1 MRAVGHS
8 SASGA
13 GGPAELA
20 QAIAS
25 CRSAFASVALFSGV
39 LNLLFLTGSFFML
52 QVYDRVLPSRS
63 VPTLVGLCVLAGML
77 YAFQALLDMVRSR
90 ILVRIAGGFAES
102 LDVRVFRLVVRLP
115 LRVPGMASLEPVRD
129 LEQVRS
135 FMSGGGLPA
144 LFDLPWMPLYLGICF
159 LFHPLLGIAATAG
172 ALVLVAMSLVTEL
185 RLRRP
190 ATEMSALSGRRAAFA
205 EASRRNAEALHAMGM
220 VDRAAIQWAEQG
232 RRYYAAH
239 RESADVTG
247 GMGGVSRATRM
258 ALQSGVLAV
267 GAWLVIG
274 DQATGGIIIAG
285 SILAARALA
294 PLELV
299 IAQWRSLVAARQS
312 WRRLG
317 NVLALLP
324 EDGEIMPLPPPV
336 ASLAV
341 ETVSIA
347 PPGVPSLVVRDVSF
361 ALKAGQGVGIVG
373 PSASGKSSLARTLVG
388 VWRPAAGNV
397 RLDGARLD
405 QWSPEALGQ
414 HVGYLPQDVELF
426 AGTIAQNIARLD
438 PAPNPERVI
447 AAARAADVHEM
458 ILALP
463 AGYETQI
470 GEGGAALSG
479 GQRQR
484 VGLARALYGEP
495 FLVVLDE
502 PNSSLDHDGDQAL
515 TKAILG
521 VRARGGIVVVIAHRP
536 AALAG
541 VDHVL
546 VMRGGQMQNF
556 GPKDAV
562 LRDLMKG
569 VVPAAAQP
577 APVSGPVPSRAT
589 IRLGPKS

>member
-1 MRAVGHS
+1 M
-8 SASGA
+8 
-13 GGPAELA
+13 
-20 QAIAS
+20 AS

-52 QVYDRVLPSRS
+52 QVYDRVLPGRS

-77 YAFQALLDMVRSR
+77 YAFQAVLDTVRSR

-102 LDVRVFRLVVRLP
+102 LDARVFRLVARLP
-115 LRVPGMASLEPVRD
+115 LRAPGSAGVEPIRD

-135 FMSGGGLPA
+135 FMAGGGLPA

-159 LFHPLLGIAATAG
+159 LFHPLLGVAATVG
-172 ALVLVAMSLVTEL
+172 ALVLVALSLVTEL

-190 ATEMSALSGRRAAFA
+190 ATEMAALSGRRAAFA

-220 VDRAAIQWAEQG
+220 VDRAASQWAEQG
-232 RRYYAAH
+232 RRYHAAH
-239 RESADVTG
+239 RLSADVTG
-247 GMGGVSRATRM
+247 GMGGASRAVRM

-294 PLELV
+294 PLELA

-317 NVLALLP
+317 NALALLP
-324 EDGEIMPLPPPV
+324 EDAETMPLPPPA
-336 ASLAV
+336 ASLSV
-341 ETVSIA
+341 EAASIA
-347 PPGVPSLVVRDVSF
+347 PPNASSLAVRDVSF
-361 ALKAGQGVGIVG
+361 VLQAGQGLGIVG
-373 PSASGKSSLARTLVG
+373 PSASGKSSLARALVG
-388 VWRPAAGNV
+388 VWRPAAGSV

-405 QWSPEALGQ
+405 QWSPEALGR
-414 HVGYLPQDVELF
+414 HLGYLPQDVELF
-426 AGTIAQNIARLD
+426 AGTIAENIARLE
-438 PAPNPERVI
+438 PAPDPDKVI
-447 AAARAADVHEM
+447 AAARAAGVHEM

-463 AGYETQI
+463 AGYETEI

-484 VGLARALYGEP
+484 IGLARALYGDP

-502 PNSSLDHDGDQAL
+502 PNSGLDHDGEQAL
-515 TKAILG
+515 TRAILG

-536 AALAG
+536 SALAG

-546 VMRGGQMQNF
+546 VLRAGQKVNF
-556 GPKDAV
+556 GPRDAV
-562 LRDLMKG
+562 LRDLMKNA
-569 VVPAAAQP
+569 VPASSSP
-577 APVSGPVPSRAT
+577 APVPSRAGVLPSHAT
-589 IRLGPKS
+589 VLQGAPS

>member
-1 MRAVGHS
+1 MPTLRAVGHHS
-8 SASGA
+8 VAGA
-13 GGPAELA
+13 GGRAELA
-20 QAIAS
+20 QAIAT
-25 CRSAFASVALFSGV
+25 CRAAFGSVALFSGV
-39 LNLLFLTGSFFML
+39 LNVLFLTGSFFML

-77 YAFQALLDMVRSR
+77 YVFQALLDMVRSR

-102 LDVRVFRLVVRLP
+102 LDTRVFRLVVRLP
-115 LRVPGMASLEPVRD
+115 LRAPGMASLEPVRD

-159 LFHPLLGIAATAG
+159 LFHPLLGVAATVG
-172 ALVLVAMSLVTEL
+172 ALILVVLSIFTEL
-185 RLRRP
+185 RLRQP
-190 ATEMSALSGRRAAFA
+190 ATDMSALSGRRSAFA

-220 VDRAAIQWAEQG
+220 VGRAATQWAEQG

-239 RESADVTG
+239 RLSADVTG

-267 GAWLVIG
+267 GALLVIG

-324 EDGEIMPLPPPV
+324 EDGETMPLPRPA

-361 ALKAGQGVGIVG
+361 ALKAGQGLGIVG
-373 PSASGKSSLARTLVG
+373 PSASGKSSLARALVG
-388 VWRPAAGNV
+388 VWRPAAGSV

-426 AGTIAQNIARLD
+426 AGTIAQNIARLE
-438 PAPNPERVI
+438 PAPAPDKVI

-484 VGLARALYGEP
+484 IGLARALYGDP

-502 PNSSLDHDGDQAL
+502 PNSSLDHDDDQAL

-536 AALAG
+536 SALAG

-546 VMRGGQMQNF
+546 VMRAGQMLNF

-562 LRDLMKG
+562 LRGLMKNT
-569 VVPAAAQP
+569 VPAAAPP
-577 APVSGPVPSRAT
+577 ASVPSRAT
-589 IRLGPKS
+589 VRLGPLS

>member
-1 MRAVGHS
+1 MRASGQS
-8 SASGA
+8 SAA
-13 GGPAELA
+13 GTGGRAELTE
-20 QAIAS
+20 AIAT
-25 CRSAFASVALFSGV
+25 CRSAFASVALFTGV
-39 LNLLFLTGSFFML
+39 LNVLFLTGSFFML

-77 YAFQALLDMVRSR
+77 YAFQALLDLLRGR
-90 ILVRIAGGFAES
+90 ILVRIASGFAES
-102 LDVRVFRLVVRLP
+102 LDTRVFRLIVRLP
-115 LRVPGMASLEPVRD
+115 LRVPGMASLEPARD

-144 LFDLPWMPLYLGICF
+144 LFDLPWMPLYVGICF
-159 LFHPLLGIAATAG
+159 LFHPLLGVAATVG
-172 ALVLVAMSLVTEL
+172 ALILVVLSLVTEL

-190 ATEMSALSGRRAAFA
+190 ATEMSALSGRRSAFA
-205 EASRRNAEALHAMGM
+205 EAGRRNAEAMHAMGM
-220 VDRAAIQWAEQG
+220 VDRAAAQWTEQG

-299 IAQWRSLVAARQS
+299 IAQWRSVVAARQS
-312 WRRLG
+312 WQRLG
-317 NVLALLP
+317 NMLALLP
-324 EDGEIMPLPPPV
+324 EEGETMKLPPPA

-341 ETVSIA
+341 EAASVA

-361 ALKAGQGVGIVG
+361 ALRAGQGVGIVG
-373 PSASGKSSLARTLVG
+373 PSASGKSSLARALVG
-388 VWRPAAGNV
+388 VWRPAAGSV

-426 AGTIAQNIARLD
+426 AGSIAQNIARLERT
-438 PAPNPERVI
+438 PNPDRVI

-458 ILALP
+458 VLALP

-470 GEGGAALSG
+470 GEGGAALSA

-484 VGLARALYGEP
+484 IGLARALYGEP

-536 AALAG
+536 SALAG
-541 VDHVL
+541 VDQVL
-546 VMRGGQMQNF
+546 VMRAGQMQNF
-556 GPKDAV
+556 GPKEAV
-562 LRDLMKG
+562 LRDLMKSS
-569 VVPAAAQP
+569 VPASAAP
-577 APVSGPVPSRAT
+577 ASPASVPSRVT
-589 IRLGPKS
+589 VRLGPQP

>member
-1 MRAVGHS
+1 M
-8 SASGA
+8 
-13 GGPAELA
+13 
-20 QAIAS
+20 AS

-52 QVYDRVLPSRS
+52 QVYDRVLPGRS

-77 YAFQALLDMVRSR
+77 YAFQAVLDTVRSR

-102 LDVRVFRLVVRLP
+102 LDARVFRLVARLP
-115 LRVPGMASLEPVRD
+115 LRAPGMAGVEPIRD

-135 FMSGGGLPA
+135 FMAGAGLPA

-159 LFHPLLGIAATAG
+159 LFHPLLGVAATVG
-172 ALVLVAMSLVTEL
+172 ALVLAALSLVTEL

-190 ATEMSALSGRRAAFA
+190 ATEMAALAGRRSAFA
-205 EASRRNAEALHAMGM
+205 EASRRNAEALHALGM
-220 VDRAAIQWAEQG
+220 VDRAASQWTEQG
-232 RRYYAAH
+232 RRYHAAH
-239 RESADVTG
+239 RLSADVTG
-247 GMGGVSRATRM
+247 GMGGASRAVRM

-294 PLELV
+294 PLELA

-317 NVLALLP
+317 NALALLP
-324 EDGEIMPLPPPV
+324 DDAETMPLPPPA
-336 ASLAV
+336 ASLSV
-341 ETVSIA
+341 EAASIA
-347 PPGVPSLVVRDVSF
+347 PPNASSLAVRDVSF
-361 ALKAGQGVGIVG
+361 ALQAGQGLGIVG
-373 PSASGKSSLARTLVG
+373 PSASGKSSLARALVG
-388 VWRPAAGNV
+388 VWRPAAGSV

-405 QWSPEALGQ
+405 QWSPEALGR
-414 HVGYLPQDVELF
+414 HLGYLPQDVELF
-426 AGTIAQNIARLD
+426 AGTIAENIARLD
-438 PAPNPERVI
+438 PAPDPDKVI
-447 AAARAADVHEM
+447 AAARAAGVHEM

-463 AGYETQI
+463 AGYETEI

-484 VGLARALYGEP
+484 IGLARALYGDP

-502 PNSSLDHDGDQAL
+502 PNSGLDHDGEQAL
-515 TKAILG
+515 TRAILG

-536 AALAG
+536 SALAG

-546 VMRGGQMQNF
+546 VLRAGQKVSF
-556 GPKDAV
+556 GPRDAV
-562 LRDLMKG
+562 LRDLMKNA
-569 VVPAAAQP
+569 VPATP
-577 APVSGPVPSRAT
+577 SPTPVPARAA
-589 IRLGPKS
+589 ILQGAPS